1 MRSNSRK
8 HEARRLSTTSGEK
21 GLEGIAQTLQH
32 EQSKTVRYVLCDFIA
47 LRVGWCFHLPWETE
61 GRFFHLKT
69 EVECVCS
76 FVLNSPCVRG
86 HCQQQTRFG
95 LKQETK
101 SVEKYQCC
109 NSFFFFTSTG
119 SYWHGSAAELLPFV
133 KIAQRERKTC
143 WIRRDEVGRLGE
155 RLIPPPPSMKYI
167 SQEEMGWTAK
177 LSDKELLKSNHYP
190 LHFSFCLKRM
200 GKRAVFSSF
209 YRNHSVINISKVS
222 RLLACAD
229 TATVQ
234 AIPLFSRVHLSV
246 AGGGRSKKCRLARF
260 WRKIPT
266 SVTMQLETRRTS
278 SSDDA

>member
-1 MRSNSRK
+1 MCLFLCSKQSMCSRSLPAANPLWVKTRDKKCRK
-8 HEARRLSTTSGEK
+8 ISV
-21 GLEGIAQTLQH
+21 LQ
-32 EQSKTVRYVLCDFIA
+32 
-47 LRVGWCFHLPWETE
+47 
-61 GRFFHLKT
+61 
-69 EVECVCS
+69 
-76 FVLNSPCVRG
+76 
-86 HCQQQTRFG
+86 
-95 LKQETK
+95 
-101 SVEKYQCC
+101 
-109 NSFFFFTSTG
+109 FFFFFYFNG
-119 SYWHGSAAELLPFV
+119 ILL
-133 KIAQRERKTC
+133 AR
-143 WIRRDEVGRLGE
+143 IRRWTAAVCENSSTWEEDMLNQKRWGREARGTTNT
-155 RLIPPPPSMKYI
+155 PPPSMKYI

-222 RLLACAD
+222 TLLACAD

-266 SVTMQLETRRTS
+266 SVTMQLETRWTS